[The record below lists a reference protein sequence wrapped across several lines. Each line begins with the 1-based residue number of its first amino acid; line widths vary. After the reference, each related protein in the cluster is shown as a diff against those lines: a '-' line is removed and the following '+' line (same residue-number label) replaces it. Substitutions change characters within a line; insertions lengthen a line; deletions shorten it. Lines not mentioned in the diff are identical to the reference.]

1 MTVGQNL
8 VLESGNFKAEYI
20 ETLWNTYNKNE
31 DEAYEQQDQDVFYA
45 ILLIISIY
53 YKYTQTN

>member
-1 MTVGQNL
+1 MTVGKNL

-31 DEAYEQQDQDVFYA
+31 DEVYEQQDQDVFYA
-45 ILLIISIY
+45 ILLIVSIY
-53 YKYTQTN
+53 